1 MKRIGFIGVSFG
13 LVLFLTGCGNTKTL
27 TCTKQEENYYGNGA
41 IGYRV
46 TYKSDI
52 ITTVEQK
59 VSLEVTD
66 EDYEYYLDNIEDEYE
81 KEAKEKESIGVN
93 YNLNRQGNNLVFGIT
108 YNLNKM
114 TDDELNDFGYSD
126 DDNNSYEKIKS
137 EMEED
142 GFTCK

>member
-1 MKRIGFIGVSFG
+1 MKRGFIGVSFG

-46 TYKSDI
+46 TYKSDT